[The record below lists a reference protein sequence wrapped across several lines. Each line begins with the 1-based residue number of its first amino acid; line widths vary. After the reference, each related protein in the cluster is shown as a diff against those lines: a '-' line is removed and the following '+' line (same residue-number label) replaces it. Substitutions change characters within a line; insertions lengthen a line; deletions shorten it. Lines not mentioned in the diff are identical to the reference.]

1 MKKNRHHRIVLL
13 TLIVTAAFWVF
24 VQNSHAADN
33 RQGEE
38 IIHRKNSLYSS
49 IFVYK
54 YESIVTLQFKRNRVS
69 VQSQVDLNNL
79 HNHMLEYT
87 QMTYCG
93 LLYKPEPKSVLVLGL
108 GAGVIPRD
116 IQYYF
121 PECQID
127 AVEIDPDIPPI
138 AKKYFQFKEND
149 TLKVHVKDG
158 RIFIK
163 KQLLNESVPK
173 YDIIILDAFNG
184 DYIPFHL
191 LTKEFLEETKGILAD
206 DGVVVANVF
215 SSNRLFDAEL
225 KTFLAVFGKA
235 QVFIGDR
242 SGNAMIASGNT
253 QTPTL
258 TQDQADEVAAKLQE
272 KHNFSFQLTQVAKQL
287 SPDIKPESDAIVLTD
302 DRAPVNWL
310 KKQDK

>member
-1 MKKNRHHRIVLL
+1 MKISRNHRIILL
-13 TLIVTAAFWVF
+13 IMICSAVSLVF
-24 VQNSHAADN
+24 VMNCSARSREVGD
-33 RQGEE
+33 
-38 IIHRKNSLYSS
+38 IIHKKNSLYTS

-54 YESIVTLQFKRNRVS
+54 NKSILTLQFSKRKQTHI
-69 VQSQVDLNNL
+69 QSQVDMDNL
-79 HNHMLEYT
+79 RDLLLEYT

-93 LLYKPEPKSVLVLGL
+93 LLYKPEPKKVLVLGL

-116 IQYYF
+116 IQFYF

-127 AVEIDPDIPPI
+127 TVEIDPDIPLI
-138 AKKYFQFKEND
+138 AKKYFDFKEND

-163 KQLLNESVPK
+163 KQLLKAPVPK
-173 YDIIILDAFNG
+173 YDIIILDAFTG

-191 LTKEFLEETKGILAD
+191 MTREFLEETKGVLAD

-215 SSNRLFDAEL
+215 QDNRLFDAEL

-235 QVFIGDR
+235 QVFFGDD
-242 SGNAMIASGNT
+242 SGNAMIAAGNKD
-253 QTPTL
+253 TPIL
-258 TQDQADEVAAKLQE
+258 TQDHADQIAEKLQN
-272 KHNFSFQLTQVAKQL
+272 KHNFAFQLPRIAKL
-287 SPDIKPESDAIVLTD
+287 LKPDTKPKPQAIILTD

-310 KKQDK
+310 KKQQ

>member
-1 MKKNRHHRIVLL
+1 MKSRHHRRLL
-13 TLIVTAAFWVF
+13 LILIVTAAACLFE
-24 VQNSHAADN
+24 QNCRASDS
-33 RQGEE
+33 RQAEE
-38 IIHRKNSLYSS
+38 IIHRKNSLYTS

-54 YESIVTLQFKRNRVS
+54 NESIVTLQFKRNRES
-69 VQSQVDLNNL
+69 IQSQVDLDNL
-79 HNHMLEYT
+79 RNLKLEYT

-93 LLYKPEPKSVLVLGL
+93 LLYKPEPKKVLVLGL

-121 PECQID
+121 PQCQID
-127 AVEIDPDIPPI
+127 TVEIDPDIPPI
-138 AKKYFQFKEND
+138 AKKYFKFKENN

-163 KQLLNESVPK
+163 KKLLKKPVPE
-173 YDIIILDAFNG
+173 YDIIVLDAFNG

-191 LTKEFLEETKGILAD
+191 MTKEFLEETKGILAD

-235 QVFIGDR
+235 QVFVGDR

-258 TQDQADEVAAKLQE
+258 TQDQADEIATKLQQ
-272 KHNFSFQLTQVAKQL
+272 KHNFSFQLTQIAKQL
-287 SPDIKPESDAIVLTD
+287 SPDIKPESDAIILTD

-310 KKQDK
+310 RKQEK